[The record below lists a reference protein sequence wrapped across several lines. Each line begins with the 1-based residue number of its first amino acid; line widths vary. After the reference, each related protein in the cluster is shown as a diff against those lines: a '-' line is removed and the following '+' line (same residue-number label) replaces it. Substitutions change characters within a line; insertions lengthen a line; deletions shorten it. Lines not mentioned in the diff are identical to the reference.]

1 MTPVLGNVIKTN
13 RTGGVMRFNLLNSG
27 AILLVLTCSDINTAN
42 AADLEPGWYGVVGIG
57 ASWLDPDT
65 GDTFYSVG
73 DDQDFSWQLS
83 GGYRINQN
91 FSVEL
96 AFADLGGAEIISSG
110 TVVGDLQYRQTSLSV
125 LWSPTMKPDL
135 TWRYYLKAGI
145 NYSDPS
151 WDNDPL
157 IVDDLGALAGIGIEK
172 FFGDNNFALRAEYTA
187 YAEDAQVLNLSMV
200 VYFSD

>member
-1 MTPVLGNVIKTN
+1 
-13 RTGGVMRFNLLNSG
+13 MRFNLLNSG
-27 AILLVLTCSDINTAN
+27 AILLVLTCSTINAAS
-42 AADLEPGWYGVVGIG
+42 AADLEPGWYGGVGIG

-73 DDQDFSWQLS
+73 DDQDFAWQLS

-96 AFADLGGAEIISSG
+96 AFADLGGVEITSSG
-110 TVVGDLQYRQTSLSV
+110 TTVGNLQYRQTSLSV

-135 TWRYYLKAGI
+135 TWRSYLKAGI

-157 IVDDLGALAGIGIEK
+157 IVDDWGALAGIGIERL
-172 FFGDNNFALRAEYTA
+172 FGDNSFAVRAEYTA
-187 YAEDAQVLNLSMV
+187 YAKDAQALNFSV
-200 VYFSD
+200 VMFFSD